1 MVDVLAAL
9 IGQSKTEPEKRFLWS
24 PWDDLSGTFSYNGH
38 PYFGYP
44 IQSLTGDRE
53 TIKGGFEGYVR
64 GAYESSG
71 IVAAVELIRLSVFS
85 EARFMYRRLIRGR
98 PGELH
103 STASLNILHRPSPGK
118 TTGDLLARAIL
129 DVDMAGNHFAVRI
142 GGKIKRLRPD
152 WVTIVLGSE
161 NDDIDPNE
169 DPDAEVAGYLYHPG
183 GNMSRD
189 PITYEASEVVHW
201 PGLLPD
207 PLANYRGMSW
217 LTPVVREILA
227 DRQATGHKQKFF
239 ENGATP
245 NMIVKHQI
253 SDPDVFEKWIALF
266 KDSHEGVRNAYKTLH
281 LGAGADAT
289 VVGRDMQQLD
299 FKAVQGA
306 GETRIAAASGVGAV
320 MAQFSEGME
329 GSALNAGNYSAAR
342 RRVADGLFRP
352 LWRSICS
359 AYEPIVAVPRNS
371 ELWYDERDIAF
382 LREDEKDAAD
392 IQNTRAGSIRAL
404 LDAGYEADSVT
415 SAIENDDFTLL
426 KHTGLFSVQL
436 QPPGTTE
443 PEPDP
448 APDIEDPSD
457 D

>member
-9 IGQSKTEPEKRFLWS
+9 IGKPEEKRSFWT
-24 PWDDLSGTFSYNGH
+24 PWDDIFGPFSFDGT

-44 IQSLTGDRE
+44 LQSLAGDKE
-53 TIKGGFEGYVR
+53 KIQGGFSGYVH

-71 IVAAVELIRLSVFS
+71 IVSALELIRLAVFS
-85 EARFMYRRLIRGR
+85 EARFMYRRLIKGR
-98 PGELH
+98 PGDMF
-103 STASLNILHRPSPGK
+103 STTSLNVLHRPYPGH
-118 TTGDLLARAIL
+118 TTGDMLSRALL
-129 DVDMAGNHFAVRI
+129 DVDMAGNHFAVRR
-142 GGKIKRLRPD
+142 GVRIKRLRPD

-161 NDDIDPNE
+161 NADVDPNE

-189 PITYEASEVVHW
+189 PITYEATEVVHW
-201 PGLLPD
+201 AGLLPD
-207 PLANYRGMSW
+207 PLASYRGMSW
-217 LTPVVREILA
+217 LTPVVREILS

-245 NMIVKHQI
+245 NMIIKHQI
-253 SDPDVFEKWIALF
+253 SDPEVLEKWVALF
-266 KDSHEGVRNAYKTLH
+266 KDAHEGVRNAYRTLH

-289 VVGRDMQQLD
+289 VVGRDFQQLD

-352 LWRSICS
+352 LWRSICA
-359 AYEPIVAVPRNS
+359 AYEPIVAVPRNA

-392 IQNTRAGSIRAL
+392 IQSIRANSIRAL
-404 LDAGYEADSVT
+404 LDAGYEADSVVK
-415 SAIENDDFTLL
+415 AIENDDFSLL
-426 KHTGLFSVQL
+426 THSGLFSVQL
-436 QPPGTTE
+436 QPPGTTTPDSASKEE
-443 PEPDP
+443 P
-448 APDIEDPSD
+448 AD